1 MQFLSI
7 LDEKSQHM
15 KEIDSSINSGKH
27 MFVLVY
33 MDGCHWCEEVRP
45 KWKQIQSAMRNS
57 NTNNIVVADVN
68 NVAKDSIDN
77 FNKVSIDGYPTMFY
91 IAKNG
96 ATTKIEYYDK
106 ANIPVKDRSTESFVK
121 WIQSKSKS
129 NKPNSKTKRGGKSKR
144 RIRKRKTVRRRSRSR
159 RY

>member
-7 LDEKSQHM
+7 PDKNSQDM
-15 KEIDSSINSGKH
+15 GMIDSSINSGKH

-57 NTNNIVVADVN
+57 NKNNIVVAEVN
-68 NVAKDSIDN
+68 QVAKDSIDN
-77 FNKVSIDGYPTMFY
+77 FDNVSIDGYPTMFY

-96 ATTKIEYYDK
+96 STPKIEYYDT

-129 NKPNSKTKRGGKSKR
+129 TKTNSKTKRGGRSKR
-144 RIRKRKTVRRRSRSR
+144 RIRKRKTTHRRSR

>member
-1 MQFLSI
+1 MRFLSI
-7 LDEKSQHM
+7 PDENSQHM

-45 KWKQIQSAMRNS
+45 KWKKIQSAMRNS
-57 NTNNIVVADVN
+57 NNTDIVVAEVN
-68 NVAKDSIDN
+68 SVAKDSIDH
-77 FNKVSIDGYPTMFY
+77 FNNISIDGYPTMFY
-91 IAKNG
+91 IAKHG
-96 ATTKIEYYDK
+96 ATTKIEYYDT

-121 WIQSKSKS
+121 WIQSKCKS
-129 NKPNSKTKRGGKSKR
+129 TKTNSKTKRGGRSKR
-144 RIRKRKTVRRRSRSR
+144 RIRKRKTIRRRSR

>member
-1 MQFLSI
+1 MQFFSI
-7 LDEKSQHM
+7 PDKNSQEIGM
-15 KEIDSSINSGKH
+15 IDSSINSGKH

-45 KWKQIQSAMRNS
+45 KWGQIQDAMRNS
-57 NTNNIVVADVN
+57 IKNDIVVAEVN
-68 NVAKDSIDN
+68 QVAKDAIQH
-77 FNKVSIDGYPTMFY
+77 FNNVSIDGYPTMFY

-96 ATTKIEYYDK
+96 ATTKIEYYDT

-129 NKPNSKTKRGGKSKR
+129 TKPNSKTKRGGRSKR
-144 RIRKRKTVRRRSRSR
+144 RIRKRKTIRRRR

>member
-1 MQFLSI
+1 MRFLSI
-7 LDEKSQHM
+7 PDENSQHM
-15 KEIDSSINSGKH
+15 KEIDSSIKSGKH

-45 KWKQIQSAMRNS
+45 KWKQIQTAMRSS
-57 NTNNIVVADVN
+57 NKNDIVVADVN
-68 NVAKDSIDN
+68 QVAKDSIHH
-77 FNKVSIDGYPTMFY
+77 FNNVSIDGYPTMFY

-96 ATTKIEYYDK
+96 TTEIIEYYDT

-129 NKPNSKTKRGGKSKR
+129 MKTNSKTKRGGRSKR
-144 RIRKRKTVRRRSRSR
+144 RIRKRKTIRRRN

>member
-7 LDEKSQHM
+7 PDENSQHM

-45 KWKQIQSAMRNS
+45 IWKQLAEHNK
-57 NTNNIVVADVN
+57 NNNIVVAEVN
-68 NVAKDSIDN
+68 SAAKDKIKL
-77 FNKVSIDGYPTMFY
+77 FNDVSVDGYPTLFY

-106 ANIPVKDRSTESFVK
+106 ANIPVKDRSIQSFGK
-121 WIQSKSKS
+121 WIQSKTKS
-129 NKPNSKTKRGGKSKR
+129 TKSNSKTKRGGRSKR
-144 RIRKRKTVRRRSRSR
+144 RIRKRKTTRRRSPL
-159 RY
+159 

>member
-1 MQFLSI
+1 MQFFSI
-7 LDEKSQHM
+7 PDKNSQEIGM
-15 KEIDSSINSGKH
+15 IDSSINSGKH

-45 KWKQIQSAMRNS
+45 KWGQIQDAMRNS
-57 NTNNIVVADVN
+57 IKNDIVVAEVN
-68 NVAKDSIDN
+68 QVAKDAIQH
-77 FNKVSIDGYPTMFY
+77 FNNVSIDGYPTMFY

-96 ATTKIEYYDK
+96 ATTKIEYYDT

-129 NKPNSKTKRGGKSKR
+129 TKPNSKTKRGGRSKR
-144 RIRKRKTVRRRSRSR
+144 RIRKKKTIRRRSR